1 MIAVFKRE
9 FKSSFSRLYGYIAI
23 GLALIASSIIFSLYS
38 LTYAVETVNSTYSM
52 ISVVMAL
59 IIPVVA
65 LGAFADKKKG
75 NADAQYDIVPTS
87 TRGVVLGKYL
97 AALALVMI
105 PTSLT
110 ALFPL
115 VAGMFS
121 VQDHAQSYVSFLAL
135 VLFEAAWLSV
145 CFFIAR
151 ISKSRL
157 RAGVW
162 CYSLALLWFF
172 SATLT
177 FLIPTTPLASLIA
190 FLIFIPVIGALLW
203 YVSRRTV
210 FSLVVTVV
218 AEALVTVCYFIFTDS
233 FLGLFEEFIRSIS
246 IFSHFETFA
255 YGIFEIEG
263 ILFYLVV
270 AVLFVFLT
278 WGVHERSYEKR
289 VSPMPI
295 SIKKA
300 TSLFLAVLLVALSL
314 GVTVAAALAPDTA
327 FSYDISA
334 SKRSTVSGEAKEY
347 LKAVDKDVTIY
358 LLESTEIE
366 NYELY
371 LENIAACSPRITL
384 ERVYYSSNPAF
395 YERNGLAYESVS
407 ANSLLI
413 KCGESAQYVSY
424 YNLCK
429 YANPTFNISE
439 CTYEE
444 YSTYTYQV
452 AVNYSNDEATLMAF
466 ELGTETYFNGDGI
479 ICGVIDYL
487 TADVIPTWYYLEGHG
502 ELSLNSAANPFAGI
516 AALPNTGE
524 IPADAAAI
532 LINMP
537 TSDISEAERD
547 MLLAY
552 LERGGQLTFVTTPE
566 NLSMPNLCALLATY
580 GLSAENKTV
589 EISVTEKTTND
600 EGEQI
605 ETTGM
610 TDEFIPVI
618 NSDNDV
624 FYLLSSISGFES
636 TVKGANPIVF
646 DQSKATA
653 SEFIT
658 DIPLLTTPAGEGE
671 ASYTVARAV
680 EAPSGAKIA
689 WFTAGKAFN
698 DVSSDVYYFVAYAL
712 NWVTIKYESA
722 APTPAARLYVPS
734 SAVISSAMAIAIPV
748 TIDIVALV
756 LMTAGGIMYYRRRR
770 GR

>member
-9 FKSSFSRLYGYIAI
+9 FKSSFSRLYGYIVV
-23 GLALIASSIIFSLYS
+23 GLALIASSIIFSLYN

-75 NADAQYDIVPTS
+75 NTDAQYDIVPVS
-87 TRGVVLGKYL
+87 TRGVILGKYL
-97 AALALVMI
+97 AALAIVMI
-105 PTSLT
+105 PTALT

-115 VAGMFS
+115 LSGMFGL
-121 VQDHAQSYVSFLAL
+121 QDHAQSYVSFLSL
-135 VLFEAAWLSV
+135 VLFEAAWLAV

-157 RAGVW
+157 RAGIW
-162 CYSLALLWFF
+162 CYAVGLLWFF
-172 SATLT
+172 SGTLT
-177 FLIPTTPLASLIA
+177 FLVPTTPLASLIA
-190 FLIFIPVIGALLW
+190 FLIFIPAVGALLW
-203 YVSRRTV
+203 YISRRAV
-210 FSLVVTVV
+210 FSLAVTLI
-218 AEALVTVCYFIFTDS
+218 AEALMTACYFIFTDS
-233 FLGLFEEFIRSIS
+233 FEGLFEAFVRSIS
-246 IFSHFETFA
+246 IFCHLETFL

-263 ILFYLVV
+263 ILFYLIVTF
-270 AVLFVFLT
+270 LFVFLA
-278 WGVHERSYEKR
+278 WSVHERSYEKR

-295 SIKKA
+295 DIKKA
-300 TSLFLAVLLVALSL
+300 TSLFLAVMLVALSL
-314 GVTVAAALAPDTA
+314 GVTVAASIAPDTA
-327 FSYDISA
+327 LSYDISA
-334 SKRSTVSGEAKEY
+334 SKRSTVSGEAKAY
-347 LKAVDKDVTIY
+347 LETVDKDVTIY

-371 LENIAACSPRITL
+371 LENIAACSPHITL

-424 YNLCK
+424 YSLCK
-429 YANPTFNISE
+429 YANPTFGISE

-452 AVNYSNDEATLMAF
+452 AVNYSSDEETLMAF
-466 ELGTETYFNGDGI
+466 ELGTETYFNGDSV
-479 ICGVIDYL
+479 ICEVIDYL

-502 ELSLNSAANPFAGI
+502 ELRLDSAANPFAGI

-524 IPADAAAI
+524 IPDDAAAI

-537 TSDISEAERD
+537 TSDISEAEHD

-552 LERGGQLTFVTTPE
+552 LERGGQLTFITTPD
-566 NLSMPNLCALLATY
+566 NLSLPNLRAVLAAY

-589 EISVTEKTTND
+589 EVSVTETTTND

-605 ETTGM
+605 ETTSM

-636 TVKGANPIVF
+636 TLKGANPIVF
-646 DQSKATA
+646 DQSTATA

-689 WFTAGKAFN
+689 WFTAGKAIN

-722 APTPAARLYVPS
+722 APTPPARLYVPS
-734 SAVISSAMAIAIPV
+734 SAVISSMTAIVIPV
-748 TIDIVALV
+748 TIDVVALAI
-756 LMTAGGIMYYRRRR
+756 MTAGGIMYYRRRR
-770 GR
+770 GK